1 MKVDSKSA
9 KMLVCAAA
17 AAMGLTVSAA
27 TPIVKDGKAK
37 VEADGYFD
45 AVVPFRRLVGL

>member
-17 AAMGLTVSAA
+17 AAMGLTMSAA
-27 TPIVKDGKAK
+27 ISVGGAAKAK